1 MNDHDLDDLVMDTE
15 PAKNHTKAKNPLTL
29 FALVIIILIL
39 GIVFNKNFHQ
49 ENKNPELFD
58 ENMNDF
64 IAPELQLQ
72 DSDNTENNKLSS
84 LNTDDETEMPSP
96 DEPSVESLI
105 AQRQKTPLDRMQV
118 IEMPIERT
126 QRTATKESKPVKEEV
141 IATIDES
148 PKKEDK
154 RTVVVE
160 KKTEAPVVVKKV
172 IQEKVLERKPIK
184 EVERKPLVHKPTQE
198 KQIQHGNDRNYYIQ
212 VGAFKN
218 DPSQRL
224 LSVITSTGFK
234 YLITEPSRSGAK
246 KLLIGPYSD
255 KSSVNK
261 ALKRVQT
268 RINKSA
274 YVIHK

>member
-126 QRTATKESKPVKEEV
+126 QRTATKESK
-141 IATIDES
+141 
-148 PKKEDK
+148 